1 MLSLCG
7 CMDFSQLQHT
17 GATLVARASHCSG
30 FCCGAWALGCAC
42 FNSWACQAQEH
53 RLSRCG
59 VRASLLQD
67 TWDLPRPGIEPVPP
81 ALAGG
86 FFTTEPPGKPLQC
99 ILDPFPSDRARCKS
113 SQFPFSDSEMICWT
127 FCAHWWILNKKL
139 LLTEFWLTFSPFPN
153 PEHASYLIK
162 SIGTKID

>member
-42 FNSWACQAQEH
+42 FNSWACQAQEQ

-86 FFTTEPPGKPLQC
+86 FFTTEPPGKPQEMFSNTWPQMFLC
-99 ILDPFPSDRARCKS
+99 LIVGCRKLKTFMLILYSWVHLTCGRKLSDLTTSASLKDSRDFEFSPLLLSLFPS
-113 SQFPFSDSEMICWT
+113 
-127 FCAHWWILNKKL
+127 
-139 LLTEFWLTFSPFPN
+139 
-153 PEHASYLIK
+153 YV
-162 SIGTKID
+162 